1 MVDQGPSARLLAV
14 YTTWPV
20 GFDVGFDV
28 SFDVG
33 FGFVSKLYVNIKDIS
48 MF

>member
-20 GFDVGFDV
+20 GFDVGF
-28 SFDVG
+28 
-33 FGFVSKLYVNIKDIS
+33 GFVFKLYVNIKDIS
-48 MF
+48 MFWN